1 MKNFECRAYHGSLA
15 HQYVEYWVNAVDAD
29 DAYDKFLDR
38 VNPNT
43 LIKTHAVKVVNQG
56 KVLKS
61 LVINETLAE
70 LRKGKAYD

>member
-1 MKNFECRAYHGSLA
+1 MKNFECRAYNGGLPH
-15 HQYVEYWVNAVDAD
+15 HYVEYWVNAIDED

-43 LIKTHAVKVVNQG
+43 LIKTHAIKVCSQG

-61 LVINETLAE
+61 LIVNEYLAD
-70 LRKGKAYD
+70 LRMDKKYD